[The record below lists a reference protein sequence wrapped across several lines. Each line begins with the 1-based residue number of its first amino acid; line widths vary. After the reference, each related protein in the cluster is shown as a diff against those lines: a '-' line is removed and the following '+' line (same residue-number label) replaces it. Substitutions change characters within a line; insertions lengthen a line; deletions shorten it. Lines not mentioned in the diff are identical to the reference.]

1 MDRDLIEEEIR
12 ITLNELNDIED
23 TIRFI
28 QKNTSVFTPPGGTMD
43 CRYIIHG
50 VIRTKTINIKK
61 DILLESLLIL
71 QENKRKVLDKLLKEV

>member
-1 MDRDLIEEEIR
+1 MDRDLIEEEVR
-12 ITLNELNDIED
+12 ITLNELKDIED
-23 TIRFI
+23 TISFI
-28 QKNTSVFTPPGGTMD
+28 QKNTSVFASPGGTMD